1 MVIYFKNF
9 FYEFMLFIYLS
20 YIYFMSKKKT
30 GILLIN
36 LGSPKDLTK
45 KSVREYLKVFLSDD
59 YVLDLPKILQQI
71 ILRVFI
77 LPFRPKSTLE
87 AYEQIWTSEG
97 SPLILSTESIA
108 KKLSSKTGWD
118 VDFAMR
124 YEDPSIENALLN
136 FKNKGINKIIVISLY
151 PHNAMATTITTEMET
166 RIVANKVSED
176 FELTFTK
183 PFFDNEIYIN
193 AVSNS
198 IKPFIEKASFDKII
212 FSYHGIPKR
221 QAKKTDETGEHCFST
236 GNCCEVE
243 GAGSKDCYRSHTRI
257 ASDLTAKKL
266 GLNDDQWE
274 VAYQSRLGPG
284 WLTPFTDRRLA
295 ELPEEGK
302 NNIAVLCPSFISDCL
317 ETLEEID
324 IRGRKTFFDAGGKNM
339 TYIPCLNDSE
349 DTITLL
355 ENLVKSS

>member
-1 MVIYFKNF
+1 
-9 FYEFMLFIYLS
+9 
-20 YIYFMSKKKT
+20 MSENTT

-36 LGSPKDLTK
+36 LGSPKKLTK

-77 LPFRPKSTLE
+77 LPFRPKKTLE
-87 AYEQIWTSEG
+87 AYELIWTPEG
-97 SPLILSTESIA
+97 SPLITSTESIA
-108 KKLSSKTGWD
+108 NKLSLKTGWD
-118 VDFAMR
+118 VDYAMR

-136 FKNKGINKIIVISLY
+136 LKNKGIYKIIVISLY
-151 PHNAMATTITTEMET
+151 PHNALATTITTEMET
-166 RIVANKVSED
+166 RIVANKLSED
-176 FELTFTK
+176 FELVFTK

-193 AVSNS
+193 AISKT
-198 IKPFIEKASFDKII
+198 IKPHIEKASFDKIV

-221 QAKKTDETGEHCFST
+221 QAKKTDETGVHCFSDS
-236 GNCCEVE
+236 NCCEIA
-243 GAGSKDCYRSHTRI
+243 GDGSKDCYRSHTRI

-266 GLNDDQWE
+266 GLSDDQWE

-284 WLTPFTDRRLA
+284 WLTPFTDKRLA

-302 NNIAVLCPSFISDCL
+302 KNIAVLCPSFISDCL

-324 IRGRKTFFDAGGKNM
+324 IRGRKTFFDAGGKIM

-349 DTITLL
+349 DTINLL
-355 ENLVKSS
+355 ENLVKSA

>member
-1 MVIYFKNF
+1 
-9 FYEFMLFIYLS
+9 
-20 YIYFMSKKKT
+20 MSENTT

-36 LGSPKDLTK
+36 LGSPKKLTK

-77 LPFRPKSTLE
+77 LPFRPKNTLE
-87 AYEQIWTSEG
+87 AYELIWTPEG
-97 SPLILSTESIA
+97 SPLIISTESIA

-118 VDFAMR
+118 VDYAMR

-136 FKNKGINKIIVISLY
+136 FKSKGIYKIIVISLY
-151 PHNAMATTITTEMET
+151 PHNAMATTITTEIET
-166 RIVANKVSED
+166 RIVANKLSED
-176 FELTFTK
+176 FELVFTK

-193 AVSNS
+193 AISNT
-198 IKPFIEKASFDKII
+198 IKPYIEKASFDKIV

-221 QAKKTDETGEHCFST
+221 QAKKTDETGEHCFSNA
-236 GNCCEVE
+236 NCCEIK
-243 GAGSKDCYRSHTRI
+243 GDGSKDCYRSHTRI

-266 GLNDDQWE
+266 GLSDDQWE

-284 WLTPFTDRRLA
+284 WLTPFTDKRLA

-302 NNIAVLCPSFISDCL
+302 ENIAVLCPSFISDCL

-349 DTITLL
+349 DTINLL
-355 ENLVKSS
+355 ENLVKGA

>member
-1 MVIYFKNF
+1 
-9 FYEFMLFIYLS
+9 
-20 YIYFMSKKKT
+20 MSKNTT

-36 LGSPKDLTK
+36 LGSPKKLTK

-77 LPFRPKSTLE
+77 LPFRPKNTLE
-87 AYEQIWTSEG
+87 AYELIWTPEG
-97 SPLILSTESIA
+97 SPLIISTESIA

-118 VDFAMR
+118 VDYAMR

-136 FKNKGINKIIVISLY
+136 FKSKGIYKIIVISLY
-151 PHNAMATTITTEMET
+151 PHNALATTITTEMET
-166 RIVANKVSED
+166 RIVAYKLSED
-176 FELTFTK
+176 FELVFTK

-193 AVSNS
+193 AISKT
-198 IKPFIEKASFDKII
+198 IKPHIEKASFDKIV

-221 QAKKTDETGEHCFST
+221 QAKKTDETGEHCFSD
-236 GNCCEVE
+236 GNCCEIV
-243 GAGSKDCYRSHTRI
+243 GDGSKDCYRSHTRI

-266 GLNDDQWE
+266 GLSDDQWE

-284 WLTPFTDRRLA
+284 WLTPFTDKRLA

-302 NNIAVLCPSFISDCL
+302 KNIAVLCPSFISDCL

-324 IRGRKTFFDAGGKNM
+324 IRGRKTFFDAGGEIM

-349 DTITLL
+349 DTINLL
-355 ENLVKSS
+355 ENLVKSA

>member
-1 MVIYFKNF
+1 
-9 FYEFMLFIYLS
+9 
-20 YIYFMSKKKT
+20 MSENTT

-36 LGSPKDLTK
+36 LGSPKKLTK

-77 LPFRPKSTLE
+77 LPFRPKNTLE
-87 AYEQIWTSEG
+87 AYELIWTPEG
-97 SPLILSTESIA
+97 SPLIISTESIA
-108 KKLSSKTGWD
+108 KKLSLKTGWD
-118 VDFAMR
+118 VDYAMR

-136 FKNKGINKIIVISLY
+136 FKNKGIYKIIVISLY
-151 PHNAMATTITTEMET
+151 PHNALATTITTEMET
-166 RIVANKVSED
+166 RIVAYKLSED
-176 FELTFTK
+176 FELVFTK

-193 AVSNS
+193 AIANT
-198 IKPFIEKASFDKII
+198 IKPCIEKASFDKIV

-221 QAKKTDETGEHCFST
+221 QAKKTDETGEHCFSDS
-236 GNCCEVE
+236 NCCEIA
-243 GAGSKDCYRSHTRI
+243 GDGSKDCYRSHTRI

-266 GLNDDQWE
+266 GLSDDQWE

-284 WLTPFTDRRLA
+284 WLTPFTDKRLA

-302 NNIAVLCPSFISDCL
+302 KNIAVLCPSFISDCL

-324 IRGRKTFFDAGGKNM
+324 IRGRKTFFDAGGEIM

-349 DTITLL
+349 DTINLL
-355 ENLVKSS
+355 ENLVKGA

>member
-1 MVIYFKNF
+1 
-9 FYEFMLFIYLS
+9 
-20 YIYFMSKKKT
+20 MSENTT

-36 LGSPKDLTK
+36 LGSPKKLTK

-77 LPFRPKSTLE
+77 LPFRPKKTLE
-87 AYEQIWTSEG
+87 AYELIWTPEG
-97 SPLILSTESIA
+97 SPLIISTESIA
-108 KKLSSKTGWD
+108 NKLSLKTGWD
-118 VDFAMR
+118 VDYAMR

-136 FKNKGINKIIVISLY
+136 FKNKGIYKIIGISLY
-151 PHNAMATTITTEMET
+151 PHNALATTITTEMET
-166 RIVANKVSED
+166 RIVANKLSED
-176 FELTFTK
+176 FELVFTK

-193 AVSNS
+193 AISKT
-198 IKPFIEKASFDKII
+198 IKPHIEKASFDKIV

-221 QAKKTDETGEHCFST
+221 QAKKTDETGVHCFSDS
-236 GNCCEVE
+236 NCCEIA
-243 GAGSKDCYRSHTRI
+243 GDGSKDCYRSHTRI
-257 ASDLTAKKL
+257 ASDLTARKL
-266 GLNDDQWE
+266 GLSDDQWE

-284 WLTPFTDRRLA
+284 WLTPFTDKRLA

-302 NNIAVLCPSFISDCL
+302 KNIAVLCPSFISDCL

-349 DTITLL
+349 DTINLL
-355 ENLVKSS
+355 ENLVKSA

>member
-1 MVIYFKNF
+1 
-9 FYEFMLFIYLS
+9 
-20 YIYFMSKKKT
+20 MSENTT

-36 LGSPKDLTK
+36 LGSPKKLTK

-77 LPFRPKSTLE
+77 LPFRPKKTLE
-87 AYEQIWTSEG
+87 AYELIWTPEG
-97 SPLILSTESIA
+97 SPLIISTESIA
-108 KKLSSKTGWD
+108 KKLSLKTGWD
-118 VDFAMR
+118 VDYAMR

-136 FKNKGINKIIVISLY
+136 FKNKGIYKIIVISLY
-151 PHNAMATTITTEMET
+151 PHNALATTITTEMET
-166 RIVANKVSED
+166 RIVANKLSED
-176 FELTFTK
+176 FELVFTK

-193 AVSNS
+193 AIANT
-198 IKPFIEKASFDKII
+198 IKPCIEKASFDKIV

-221 QAKKTDETGEHCFST
+221 QAKKTDETGEHCFSD
-236 GNCCEVE
+236 GNCCEIV
-243 GAGSKDCYRSHTRI
+243 GDGSKDCYRSHTRI

-266 GLNDDQWE
+266 GLSDDQWE

-284 WLTPFTDRRLA
+284 WLTPFTDKRLA

-302 NNIAVLCPSFISDCL
+302 KNIAVLCPSFISDCL

-349 DTITLL
+349 DTINLL
-355 ENLVKSS
+355 ENLVKSA

>member
-1 MVIYFKNF
+1 
-9 FYEFMLFIYLS
+9 
-20 YIYFMSKKKT
+20 MSENTT

-36 LGSPKDLTK
+36 LGSPKKLTK

-77 LPFRPKSTLE
+77 LPFRPKKTLE
-87 AYEQIWTSEG
+87 AYELIWTPEG
-97 SPLILSTESIA
+97 SPLIISTESIA
-108 KKLSSKTGWD
+108 NKLSLKTGWD
-118 VDFAMR
+118 VDYAMR

-136 FKNKGINKIIVISLY
+136 FKNKGIYKIIVISLY
-151 PHNAMATTITTEMET
+151 PHNAMATTITTEIET
-166 RIVANKVSED
+166 RIVANKLSED
-176 FELTFTK
+176 FELVFTK

-193 AVSNS
+193 AIANT
-198 IKPFIEKASFDKII
+198 IKPCIEKASFDKIV

-221 QAKKTDETGEHCFST
+221 QAKKTDETGVHCFSDS
-236 GNCCEVE
+236 NCCEIA
-243 GAGSKDCYRSHTRI
+243 GDGSKDCYRSHTRI

-266 GLNDDQWE
+266 GLSDDQWE

-284 WLTPFTDRRLA
+284 WLTPFTDKRLT

-302 NNIAVLCPSFISDCL
+302 KNIAVLCPSFISDCL

-349 DTITLL
+349 DTINLL
-355 ENLVKSS
+355 ENLVKSA

>member
-1 MVIYFKNF
+1 
-9 FYEFMLFIYLS
+9 
-20 YIYFMSKKKT
+20 MSENTT

-36 LGSPKDLTK
+36 LGSPKKLTK

-77 LPFRPKSTLE
+77 LPFRPKKTLE
-87 AYEQIWTSEG
+87 AYELIWTPEG
-97 SPLILSTESIA
+97 SPLIISTESIA
-108 KKLSSKTGWD
+108 NKLSLKTGWD
-118 VDFAMR
+118 VDYAMR

-136 FKNKGINKIIVISLY
+136 FKNKGIYKIIVISLY
-151 PHNAMATTITTEMET
+151 PHNALATTITTEMET
-166 RIVANKVSED
+166 RIVAYKLSED
-176 FELTFTK
+176 FELVFTK

-193 AVSNS
+193 AIANT
-198 IKPFIEKASFDKII
+198 IKPCIEKASFDKIV

-221 QAKKTDETGEHCFST
+221 QAKKTDETGVHCFSDS
-236 GNCCEVE
+236 NCCEIA
-243 GAGSKDCYRSHTRI
+243 GDGSKDCYRSHTRI

-266 GLNDDQWE
+266 GLSDDQWE

-284 WLTPFTDRRLA
+284 WLTPFTDKRLA

-302 NNIAVLCPSFISDCL
+302 KNIAVLCPSFISDCL

-324 IRGRKTFFDAGGKNM
+324 IRGRKTFFDAGGKIM

-349 DTITLL
+349 DTINLL
-355 ENLVKSS
+355 ENLVKSA

>member
-1 MVIYFKNF
+1 
-9 FYEFMLFIYLS
+9 
-20 YIYFMSKKKT
+20 MSENTT

-36 LGSPKDLTK
+36 LGSPKKLTK

-77 LPFRPKSTLE
+77 LPFRPKKTLE
-87 AYEQIWTSEG
+87 AYELIWTPEG
-97 SPLILSTESIA
+97 SPLIISTESIA
-108 KKLSSKTGWD
+108 NKLSLKTGWD
-118 VDFAMR
+118 VDYAMR

-136 FKNKGINKIIVISLY
+136 FKNKGIYKIIVISLY
-151 PHNAMATTITTEMET
+151 PHNALATTITTEMET
-166 RIVANKVSED
+166 RIVANKLSED
-176 FELTFTK
+176 FELVFTK
-183 PFFDNEIYIN
+183 PFFDNEKYIN
-193 AVSNS
+193 AIANT
-198 IKPFIEKASFDKII
+198 IKPCIEKASFDKIV

-221 QAKKTDETGEHCFST
+221 QAKKTDETGVHCFSDS
-236 GNCCEVE
+236 NCCEIA
-243 GAGSKDCYRSHTRI
+243 GDGSKDCYRSHTRI
-257 ASDLTAKKL
+257 ASDLTARKL
-266 GLNDDQWE
+266 GLSDDQWE

-284 WLTPFTDRRLA
+284 WLTPFTDKRLA

-302 NNIAVLCPSFISDCL
+302 KNIAVLCPSFISDCL

-349 DTITLL
+349 DTINLL
-355 ENLVKSS
+355 ENLVKSA

>member
-1 MVIYFKNF
+1 
-9 FYEFMLFIYLS
+9 
-20 YIYFMSKKKT
+20 MSENTT

-36 LGSPKDLTK
+36 LGSPKKLTK

-77 LPFRPKSTLE
+77 LPFRPKKTLE
-87 AYEQIWTSEG
+87 AYELIWTPEG
-97 SPLILSTESIA
+97 SPLITSTESIA
-108 KKLSSKTGWD
+108 NKLSLKTGWD
-118 VDFAMR
+118 VDYAMR

-136 FKNKGINKIIVISLY
+136 FKNKGIYKIIVISLY
-151 PHNAMATTITTEMET
+151 PHNALATTITTEMET
-166 RIVANKVSED
+166 RIVANKLSED
-176 FELTFTK
+176 FELVFTK

-193 AVSNS
+193 AIANT
-198 IKPFIEKASFDKII
+198 IKPCLEKASFDKIV

-221 QAKKTDETGEHCFST
+221 QAKKTDETGEHCFSDS
-236 GNCCEVE
+236 NCCEIA
-243 GAGSKDCYRSHTRI
+243 GDGSKDCYRSHTRI

-266 GLNDDQWE
+266 GLSDDQWE

-284 WLTPFTDRRLA
+284 WLTPFTDKRLA

-302 NNIAVLCPSFISDCL
+302 KNIAVLCPSFISDCL

-324 IRGRKTFFDAGGKNM
+324 IRGRKTFFDAGGKIM

-349 DTITLL
+349 DTINLL
-355 ENLVKSS
+355 ENLVKSA

>member
-1 MVIYFKNF
+1 
-9 FYEFMLFIYLS
+9 
-20 YIYFMSKKKT
+20 MSENTT

-36 LGSPKDLTK
+36 LGSPKKLTK

-77 LPFRPKSTLE
+77 LPFRPKKTLE
-87 AYEQIWTSEG
+87 AYELIWTPEG
-97 SPLILSTESIA
+97 SPLITSTESIA
-108 KKLSSKTGWD
+108 NKLSLKTGWD
-118 VDFAMR
+118 VDYAMR

-136 FKNKGINKIIVISLY
+136 FKSKGIYKIIVISLY
-151 PHNAMATTITTEMET
+151 PHNAMATTITTEIET
-166 RIVANKVSED
+166 RIVANKLSED
-176 FELTFTK
+176 FELVFTK

-193 AVSNS
+193 AIANT
-198 IKPFIEKASFDKII
+198 IKPCLEKASFDKIV

-221 QAKKTDETGEHCFST
+221 QAKKTDETGVHCFSDS
-236 GNCCEVE
+236 NCCEIA
-243 GAGSKDCYRSHTRI
+243 GDGSKDCYRSHTRI

-266 GLNDDQWE
+266 GLSDDQWE

-284 WLTPFTDRRLA
+284 WLTPFTDKRLA

-302 NNIAVLCPSFISDCL
+302 KNIAVLCPSFISDCL

-349 DTITLL
+349 DTINLL
-355 ENLVKSS
+355 ENLVKSA

>member
-1 MVIYFKNF
+1 
-9 FYEFMLFIYLS
+9 
-20 YIYFMSKKKT
+20 MSENTT

-36 LGSPKDLTK
+36 LGSPKKLTK

-77 LPFRPKSTLE
+77 LPFRPKKTLE
-87 AYEQIWTSEG
+87 AYELIWTPEG
-97 SPLILSTESIA
+97 SPLIISTESIA
-108 KKLSSKTGWD
+108 KKLSLKTGWD
-118 VDFAMR
+118 VDYAMR

-136 FKNKGINKIIVISLY
+136 FKSKGIYKIIVISLY
-151 PHNAMATTITTEMET
+151 PHNAMATTITTEIET
-166 RIVANKVSED
+166 RIVANKLSED
-176 FELTFTK
+176 FELVFTK

-193 AVSNS
+193 AISKT
-198 IKPFIEKASFDKII
+198 IKPHIEKASFDKIV

-221 QAKKTDETGEHCFST
+221 QAKKTDETGVHCFSDS
-236 GNCCEVE
+236 NCCEIA
-243 GAGSKDCYRSHTRI
+243 GDGSKDCYRSHTRI

-266 GLNDDQWE
+266 GLSDDQWE

-284 WLTPFTDRRLA
+284 WLTPFTDKRLA

-302 NNIAVLCPSFISDCL
+302 KNIAVLCPSFISDCL

-349 DTITLL
+349 DTINLL
-355 ENLVKSS
+355 ENLVKGA